1 MTMST
6 TKTITTTAITNRV
19 KTIKAAL
26 VKFTIGA
33 LALGSLTLSTLTFAA
48 PININT
54 ADLPTIMENL
64 VDVGP
69 VKAGAIVEYREQN
82 GPFKVAEDLL
92 SVKGIG
98 AKTLEKNRDNL
109 LFLEVEEVTVPV
121 ESTK

>member
-1 MTMST
+1 MTIFTSA
-6 TKTITTTAITNRV
+6 ITTMTQSATTV
-19 KTIKAAL
+19 KKML
-26 VKFTIGA
+26 VKCTLGAFT
-33 LALGSLTLSTLTFAA
+33 LTSLTLGTFAFAA

-98 AKTLEKNRDNL
+98 VKTLEKNRDNL
-109 LFLEVEEVTVPV
+109 LFLEVEEIAPTVEVT
-121 ESTK
+121 K

>member
-6 TKTITTTAITNRV
+6 TKTTTTAITHCVNPI
-19 KTIKAAL
+19 KTAL
-26 VKFTIGA
+26 VKFAIGA
-33 LALGSLTLSTLTFAA
+33 LALGSLTLGTLTLAA

-64 VDVGP
+64 VDVGS

-109 LFLEVEEVTVPV
+109 LFLEAEEVAIPV

>member
-6 TKTITTTAITNRV
+6 TKMITRAITNSV
-19 KTIKAAL
+19 NPIKTAL

-33 LALGSLTLSTLTFAA
+33 LALGSLALGTLTLAA

-109 LFLEVEEVTVPV
+109 LFLEVEEVAIPV

>member
-1 MTMST
+1 M
-6 TKTITTTAITNRV
+6 ITRAITNGV
-19 KTIKAAL
+19 NPIKTAL

-33 LALGSLTLSTLTFAA
+33 LALGSLTLGTLTLAA

-98 AKTLEKNRDNL
+98 AKTLEKNRNNL
-109 LFLEVEEVTVPV
+109 LFLEVEEVAIPV
-121 ESTK
+121 ENTK

>member
-6 TKTITTTAITNRV
+6 TKMITRAITNGV
-19 KTIKAAL
+19 NPIKTAL

-33 LALGSLTLSTLTFAA
+33 LALGSLTLGTLTLAA

-98 AKTLEKNRDNL
+98 AKTLEKNRNNL
-109 LFLEVEEVTVPV
+109 LFLEVEEVAIPV
-121 ESTK
+121 ENTK